1 MPYLT
6 PTDTARR
13 TGEAEQLGFGV
24 PGYAHPLLA
33 PTEWAELTRPGTP
46 LHWAVLNIDNGPG
59 ARPDPHCLEA
69 AGRLRNARERALHGG
84 APQDSVRAAGGRLL
98 GHLDLAFGSRRYGEL
113 IADAQSFLGWYRVD
127 GFYLARCPAGRADL
141 PAVRRLTGTLAT
153 LLDHVD
159 REVRGGQLVLGL
171 GTHPHPGYAEAA
183 DQLVTF
189 SGPWTDYR
197 WSQVAEWTAD
207 YPPERFAHFVHGVP
221 RSHLDE
227 AMRIARWQG
236 AGTIFFTD
244 RDGRPGPHR
253 GHGSD
258 RGLAQDGGH
267 ARGGGPGS
275 DRGLARD
282 GGPGPDHG
290 FAQDGRL
297 GPDRQHGPRGERG
310 QMDPFAALPSYWDEI
325 VSRIGPGI
333 SE

>member
-6 PTDTARR
+6 SVGTARR
-13 TGEAEQLGFGV
+13 TGGATPLGFGV

-46 LHWAVLNIDNGPG
+46 LHWAVLNIDDGPG

-69 AGRLRNARERALHGG
+69 AGRLRNARERALHGD
-84 APQDSVRAAGGRLL
+84 APHDSVRAAGGRLL
-98 GHLDLAFGSRRYGEL
+98 GHLDLAFGSRPFGDL
-113 IADAQSFLGWYRVD
+113 MADAQSFLSWYRVD
-127 GFYLARCPAGRADL
+127 GFYLGRCPSERAEL
-141 PAVRRLTGTLAT
+141 PAVRRLTSTLAT
-153 LLDHVD
+153 LLEHGAHGGSGDGTGSGGSGD
-159 REVRGGQLVLGL
+159 GAYGEGAGGGGGIGRGAYGRGAGPLVLGV

-221 RSHLDE
+221 RTHLDE

-244 RDGRPGPHR
+244 RDG
-253 GHGSD
+253 
-258 RGLAQDGGH
+258 QY
-267 ARGGGPGS
+267 
-275 DRGLARD
+275 
-282 GGPGPDHG
+282 
-290 FAQDGRL
+290 
-297 GPDRQHGPRGERG
+297 G
-310 QMDPFAALPSYWDEI
+310 QNDPFAALPSYWNEI
-325 VSRIGPGI
+325 VSRIGPGN